1 MTSVRAAGLILAAV
15 SVTGCAASNAAA
27 PAPPPA
33 VITVDTAMAA
43 PKWAQMERQLLAANV
58 PAARE
63 FFNKYFDQRGYLL
76 CFVRWGANDGP
87 DDAFEN
93 FNHWPELHA
102 LGASDEIVQMYLKG
116 HEGMIRQY
124 TEAKTT
130 KLVPA
135 GVDGMYY
142 KEFSAL
148 SDWQHHGEGLQLFNR
163 MALSVPTD
171 PKYLERVRRFAGLY
185 MGEASDAPN
194 YDPKHNIIRSMMNGS
209 KGPLLRKATSMDW
222 VGEPFD
228 MTGFDALHG
237 ERNFDEFLAHYQE
250 YHDVVGDHALNLVA
264 TTLPANAYFATGDAK
279 YKQWVVRYVDGWI
292 ERMKQNNGIIPTFVD
307 LDGKIGGPEG
317 KWWGSAYGWGFSPVN
332 PVTKRREHRNRI
344 ERPIIGFNNALLL
357 TGNRKYIDAWRTMT
371 DAVNANAR
379 TAGGKT
385 QYPTMY
391 GVDLDANPPSAKPG
405 WYGWRDRPWSVG
417 ALEVWYFSQRPDD
430 LARVAPDPW
439 IEYLQGRNPGYPE
452 KAMSDDFA
460 TIARRVEGIRKDQS
474 KPEKRLADNM
484 LDLNPVTTTALIQLT
499 QGGLEPDRRGN
510 LVNSRLRYFDP
521 SRKRAGLPDDVAA
534 LVSEMTDTST
544 VVTLVN
550 LNATTPRTLVVQG
563 GAYAEHQIESV
574 QWNGKTIPVAAPHV
588 TVTLNPGA
596 GGKLSL
602 IMKRYAADPTV
613 KFPF

>member
-1 MTSVRAAGLILAAV
+1 
-15 SVTGCAASNAAA
+15 
-27 PAPPPA
+27 
-33 VITVDTAMAA
+33 MAA
-43 PKWAQMERQLLAANV
+43 PKWAQMERQLLAENV

-63 FFNKYFDQRGYLL
+63 FFDKYFDDRGYLL

-102 LGASDEIVQMYLKG
+102 LGASDEIVKMYLKG
-116 HEGMIRQY
+116 HEGMIKQY

-163 MALSVPTD
+163 MALSVPSD
-171 PKYLERVRRFAGLY
+171 PKYLERVRRFSGFY
-185 MGEASDAPN
+185 MGEDPDAPN
-194 YDPKHNIIRSMMNGS
+194 YDPQHKIIRSMMNGS
-209 KGPLLRKATSMDW
+209 KGPLLRKATSLEW

-264 TTLPANAYFATGDAK
+264 TTLPANAYFATGEQK
-279 YKQWVVRYVDGWI
+279 YKKWVTDYVDGWL

-307 LDGKIGGPEG
+307 LDGKVGGPSG

-332 PVTKRREHRNRI
+332 PVTNRRENRNRM

-357 TGNRKYIDAWRTMT
+357 TGDQKYVDAWRNMT
-371 DAVNANAR
+371 NAINANAR
-379 TAGGKT
+379 TVDGKT

-391 GVDLDANPPSAKPG
+391 GLDLASNPRSTKAD
-405 WYGWRDRPWSVG
+405 WYGWRDRPWNVG
-417 ALEVWYFSQRPDD
+417 ALEVWYFSQKPED
-430 LARVAPDPW
+430 LARVGDNPW
-439 IEYLQGRNPGYPE
+439 LAYLHGRNPSYPE
-452 KAMSDDFA
+452 TAMAEDLA
-460 TIARRVEGIRKDQS
+460 TIKRRVEGIRKDQS
-474 KPEKRLADNM
+474 KPDKRLADNM

-499 QGGLEPDRRGN
+499 QGGMEPDRRGN

-521 SRKRAGLPDDVAA
+521 ARKRAGLPEDVAA
-534 LVSEMTDTST
+534 LVSEMSDTAT

-550 LNATTPRTLVVQG
+550 VSTTAPRTIIVQG
-563 GAYAEHQIESV
+563 GAYAEHVIESID
-574 QWNGKTIPVAAPHV
+574 WNGKAVPVGKPNV
-588 TVTLNPGA
+588 SVTLNPGA
-596 GGKLSL
+596 GGKLTL
-602 IMKRYAADPTV
+602 KMKRYASDPTV